1 VSAGN
6 LSLLQLAVIISTENA
21 AQGHTMVKEEET
33 IMNNWQSDDSGS
45 YHSPEDELGHLLEKR
60 GLRKIQLTVTPTI
73 FLSSKRYV
81 NP

>member
-33 IMNNWQSDDSGS
+33 IMNNWQSDDSRS
-45 YHSPEDELGHLLEKR
+45 YHSPEYELGHLLEKR

>member
-1 VSAGN
+1 
-6 LSLLQLAVIISTENA
+6 VIISTENA